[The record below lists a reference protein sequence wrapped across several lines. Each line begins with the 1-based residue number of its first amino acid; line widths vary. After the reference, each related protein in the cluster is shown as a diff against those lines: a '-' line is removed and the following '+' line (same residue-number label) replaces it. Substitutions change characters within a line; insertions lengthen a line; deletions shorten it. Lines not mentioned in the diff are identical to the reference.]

1 MEWNRME
8 WNRMEWN
15 RMEYLG
21 KNGGPPFIQRKEL
34 KDIFFV

>member
-15 RMEYLG
+15 GMECLG
-21 KNGGPPFIQRKEL
+21 KIAAARFVERKEL

>member
-8 WNRMEWN
+8 WNGMEWN
-15 RMEYLG
+15 RIECLG
-21 KNGGPPFIQRKEL
+21 KIAAARFVERKEL